1 MSTMEVLATGYRA
14 ARAAARQQ
22 RAERRA
28 RSRPR
33 ALATS
38 RLVAAVAEHG
48 LTILAGACFTTAA
61 AMVAIPLG
69 LAVAGVALLVLELR
83 AGER

>member
-14 ARAAARQQ
+14 ARAAARQR
-22 RAERRA
+22 RAERRT
-28 RSRPR
+28 RVH
-33 ALATS
+33 TG
-38 RLVAAVAEHG
+38 RLVSALAEHG
-48 LTILAGACFTTAA
+48 LTLLAGGCFTAA
-61 AMVAIPLG
+61 ALMVAIPLG